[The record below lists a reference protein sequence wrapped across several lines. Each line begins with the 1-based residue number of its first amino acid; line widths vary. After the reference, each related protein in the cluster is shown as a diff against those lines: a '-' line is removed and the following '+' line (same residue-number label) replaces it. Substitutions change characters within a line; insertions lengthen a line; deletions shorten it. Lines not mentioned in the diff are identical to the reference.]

1 MIEVLKTDIFLDW
14 LRSLRDLTGRAAIEK
29 RIDRLELGNAG
40 DVAPI
45 GSGVSEMRIHV
56 GSGYRVYFVQR
67 GKTVVVLLCGGDKG
81 SQFRDIVRARELA
94 AEVKDELGW

>member
-56 GSGYRVYFVQR
+56 GPGYRVYFVQR

>member
-56 GSGYRVYFVQR
+56 GPGYRVYFVQR

-94 AEVKDELGW
+94 AEVKDEMGW

>member
-56 GSGYRVYFVQR
+56 GPGYRVYFVQR
-67 GKTVVVLLCGGDKG
+67 GKTVVVLLCVGDKG

-94 AEVKDELGW
+94 AEVKDEMGW